1 MPMPALYSAF
11 CKVKSAITSFLLV
24 APLMLVALSLAA
36 TAPDAASAQER
47 QVRLAADD
55 TLQAVSGFRARLK
68 ALEEKAASFKP
79 EGRPLRAKV
88 DTTSGGSSAEKR
100 IPARLTHRDRAA
112 TDDWKMTHLAAI
124 RALHARVNALEKEAR
139 GHEMGHNLDMPP
151 AMAAKK
157 KTGRSAGERVNNPSF
172 GAGLSKKSQALERDI
187 AALEREARAIYKKPG
202 RLK

>member
-1 MPMPALYSAF
+1 MPMPALNAALR
-11 CKVKSAITSFLLV
+11 KAKSAVVSFLLV
-24 APLMLVALSLAA
+24 APLMLIALSVAT
-36 TAPDAASAQER
+36 TAPRGAWASEESQQRLDADEY
-47 QVRLAADD
+47 LKAA
-55 TLQAVSGFRARLK
+55 SGFRLRLK
-68 ALEEKAASFKP
+68 ALERQAARFKP
-79 EGRPLRAKV
+79 DGVPLRAKAG
-88 DTTSGGSSAEKR
+88 TSASKPMPQTREHILLGRQVQSHKAAIKKLQ
-100 IPARLTHRDRAA
+100 ARL
-112 TDDWKMTHLAAI
+112 
-124 RALHARVNALEKEAR
+124 NAFEKEAR